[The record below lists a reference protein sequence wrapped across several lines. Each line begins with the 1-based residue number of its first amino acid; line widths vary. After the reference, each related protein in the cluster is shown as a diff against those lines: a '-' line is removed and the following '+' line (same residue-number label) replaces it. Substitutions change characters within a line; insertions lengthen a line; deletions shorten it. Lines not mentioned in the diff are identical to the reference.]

1 MTEIKNRN
9 IFKIYLIFILLI
21 AIFIFNN
28 FVEKAKGQLVG
39 GTDSDVFT
47 DPIGIELQVFT
58 KPQWDNLGQTT
69 SAGTSTLDTM
79 NNDDFYLFYNQNPKI
94 TVVAG
99 TFYRLKL
106 KNATNNFD
114 LIFRRYFPGY
124 TSSTFRDLT
133 CDLAGGKIEG
143 NDCIIEGMFTTTT
156 NLTDHD
162 HERWSISL
170 IKDRS
175 SSTIYFYLV
184 PSSTAQVNVGSQR
197 DQYYII
203 PRIAYATITD
213 SIPSTSITYSIYYR
227 KLYCPDKLAEGF
239 LRSSPPST
247 GLSWNDDRVSISD
260 FQSGNIF
267 TPRILNIFDPASG
280 TYSISIKNSDNSKIF
295 SYNNATLTV
304 NNRITSPGEGQRD
317 LRIRCEATFTVSD
330 QVYATYTISIDQH
343 ASGTPPYEYYI
354 NVYQTVNNELATSAS
369 RTNDL
374 LSHQF
379 PFTLLA
385 TGTYRATATVK
396 DSQPTTTQASCGNTI
411 CGCVYL
417 YRSGA
422 GIVRG
427 WYERCREGQGWRL
440 VYQTSNPNDFPY
452 RNDDRQNCICT
463 RDSRDTRC
471 SR

>member
-9 IFKIYLIFILLI
+9 IFKVYLFFILLI

-28 FVEKAKGQLVG
+28 FVEKAKGQSEG
-39 GTDSDVFT
+39 
-47 DPIGIELQVFT
+47 IGIELQVFRN
-58 KPQWDNLGQTT
+58 PAWNNLGQTT
-69 SAGTSTLDTM
+69 SAGTSTLDTR
-79 NNDDFYLFYNQNPKI
+79 NNDDFYLFYNQDPKI

-106 KNATNNFD
+106 KNATSNFN
-114 LIFRRYFPGY
+114 LIFERYFPGLA
-124 TSSTFRDLT
+124 SSTFRDLT
-133 CDLAGGKIEG
+133 CDSAGGKIEG

-156 NLTDHD
+156 NLTGYD

-170 IKDRS
+170 IKNNN

-184 PSSTAQVNVGSQR
+184 PSSTAGVNDKSK
-197 DQYYII
+197 QYYIR
-203 PRIAYATITD
+203 PTNTSVTLTD
-213 SIPSTSITYSIYYR
+213 NNPSTSITYSIYSR
-227 KLYCPDKLAEGF
+227 KLYCPNNLAEGF
-239 LRSSPPST
+239 LTFSPSST
-247 GLSWNDDRVSISD
+247 GLIWNTSSVSETD
-260 FQSGNIF
+260 FRSGNIF
-267 TPRILNIFDPASG
+267 TPRILNIFNPASG
-280 TYSISIKNSDNSKIF
+280 TYSISIESSINNSPI

-304 NNRITSPGEGQRD
+304 NNRITSPVGQRD
-317 LRIRCEATFTVSD
+317 LRIRCEAIFTISD
-330 QVYATYTISIDQH
+330 QVYATYTISIDQS
-343 ASGTPPYEYYI
+343 ASGTPPYDYSI
-354 NVYQTVNNELATSAS
+354 VVYQTVNNELATSAS
-369 RTNDL
+369 RTNISE
-374 LSHQF
+374 LSYQF
-379 PFTLLA
+379 PFTLTA

-396 DSQPTTTQASCGNTI
+396 DSQSTTTQASCGNTI

-422 GIVRG
+422 GIASG

-463 RDSRDTRC
+463 SDSRDTRC

>member
-9 IFKIYLIFILLI
+9 IFKVYLLFILLI

-69 SAGTSTLDTM
+69 SAGTSTLDTR
-79 NNDDFYLFYNQNPKI
+79 NNDDFYLFYNQDPKI

-106 KNATNNFD
+106 KNATSNFD
-114 LIFRRYFPGY
+114 LIFKRYFPDAP
-124 TSSTFRDLT
+124 SSTFRDLT
-133 CDLAGGKIEG
+133 CGSAGGKIEG

-156 NLTDHD
+156 NTDKD
-162 HERWSISL
+162 HEGWSISL

-247 GLSWNDDRVSISD
+247 GLSWNDDRVSRSD
-260 FQSGNIF
+260 FQGGNISIS
-267 TPRILNIFDPASG
+267 RILNIFDPASG
-280 TYSISIKNSDNSKIF
+280 TYSIFVTSS
-295 SYNNATLTV
+295 NNITYQNAKLIV
-304 NNRITSPGEGQRD
+304 NNNITSPGEGQRD
-317 LRIRCEATFTVSD
+317 LRIRCEATLTISD
-330 QVYATYTISIDQH
+330 QVYATYTISIDQN
-343 ASGTPPYEYYI
+343 ASGTPPYNYSI
-354 NVYQTVNNELATSAS
+354 DVYQTVNNELATSTS
-369 RTNDL
+369 RTNISE
-374 LSHQF
+374 LSYQF

-385 TGTYRATATVK
+385 TGTYRATATVQ
-396 DSQPTTTQASCGNTI
+396 DSQQPQSTTTQASCGGAI

-422 GIVRG
+422 GITSG
-427 WYERCREGQGWRL
+427 WYERCREGQSWQL
-440 VYQTSNPNDFPY
+440 VYQTRDPNNFPY
-452 RNDDRQNCICT
+452 NDDRRNCICT
-463 RDSRDTRC
+463 RDSVDIRC
-471 SR
+471 RQR

>member
-9 IFKIYLIFILLI
+9 IFKVYLFFILLI

-28 FVEKAKGQLVG
+28 FIEKAKGQSG
-39 GTDSDVFT
+39 IGTGSGVFT

-58 KPQWDNLGQTT
+58 NAAWNNLGQTT
-69 SAGTSTLDTM
+69 SAGTSTLNANSGDE
-79 NNDDFYLFYNQNPKI
+79 FYLFYNQDPKI

-106 KNATNNFD
+106 KNATTNFR
-114 LIFRRYFPGY
+114 LIFERYFPDSA
-124 TSSTFRDLT
+124 SSIFRSLT
-133 CDLAGGKIEG
+133 CDSAGGKIEG

-156 NLTDHD
+156 ARGND

-170 IKDRS
+170 INNNS

-184 PSSTAQVNVGSQR
+184 PSSTAKVNVGSQR

-213 SIPSTSITYSIYYR
+213 NNPSTSITYSIYSR
-227 KLYCPDKLAEGF
+227 KLYCPGELAEGF

-247 GLSWNDDRVSISD
+247 GLSWNAISVNPTYFQGGNISIS
-260 FQSGNIF
+260 
-267 TPRILNIFDPASG
+267 RILNIFDPASG
-280 TYSISIKNSDNSKIF
+280 TYSISIKDRINDSQI

-304 NNRITSPGEGQRD
+304 NNRITSPVGQRD
-317 LRIRCEATFTVSD
+317 LRIRCEATFTISD
-330 QVYATYTISIDQH
+330 QVYATYTISIDQN
-343 ASGTPPYEYYI
+343 ASGTPPYTYSI

-369 RTNDL
+369 STNDL

-396 DSQPTTTQASCGNTI
+396 DSQPTTTQASCGSTI

-422 GIVRG
+422 GIASG

-440 VYQTSNPNDFPY
+440 VYQTPNPNDFPY